1 MSAPKQ
7 PLGGTDRLGAEDGHD
22 AREPFSITGN
32 GAALLDVIRRKV
44 EVARSDL
51 THATALSQQTT
62 HRLSEDLVAR
72 GLVQLRPPKIRG
84 RGKPSPRLA
93 LDPNGAFGLGLAV
106 ASDSVTLTV
115 CNLVGDVLHQ
125 QPLDVDANHPAD
137 VAARGRATLESVAQ
151 RLRLPVHRIAGTG
164 VSMQG
169 FRLQPGSA
177 FITPIP
183 LSAWSD
189 VDVVQAIDPP
199 FGLPVVVE
207 NNGTLGAIAELWAG
221 AGRHYEDFAY
231 LSINLG
237 LGGGV
242 VLRGAPYHGHHM
254 NAAEVTAMFD
264 DEEALR
270 RPALVTLLQALGRD
284 GIHVSSVAD
293 LRRRYDPTWPT
304 LDRWVEDVRP
314 ALNQL
319 LRALMA
325 VLDPA
330 AIVFGGEA
338 PADLRRRLIAVS
350 DPRAPDR
357 FGRPVPGPRLMVSAI
372 ETDPS
377 ALGSALLP
385 IRARLFSAEASAP
398 VGS

>member
-1 MSAPKQ
+1 M
-7 PLGGTDRLGAEDGHD
+7 LD
-22 AREPFSITGN
+22 PFSITVN
-32 GAALLDVIRRKV
+32 GATVLDLIRRRV
-44 EVARSDL
+44 EIARSDL
-51 THATALSQQTT
+51 THTTALSQQTT

-93 LDPNGAFGLGLAV
+93 LDPTGAFGLGLAV
-106 ASDSVTLTV
+106 ASDSVTVTV
-115 CNLVGDVLHQ
+115 CNLVGQILDQRV
-125 QPLDVDANHPAD
+125 LDVDANDPAA
-137 VAARGRATLESVAQ
+137 VSGRGRDALERAVR
-151 RLRLPVHRIAGTG
+151 RLGLAPERIAGTG

-183 LSAWSD
+183 LSSWND
-189 VDVVQAIDPP
+189 VDVATTIDPP
-199 FGLPVVVE
+199 FGLPIVVE
-207 NNGTLGAIAELWAG
+207 NNGTLGAIAELWVG
-221 AGRHYEDFAY
+221 AGRRYEDFVY

-270 RPALVTLLQALGRD
+270 RPALVTLLDALAGD
-284 GIHVSSVAD
+284 GVEIASVAD
-293 LRRRYDPTWPT
+293 LRRRYDPSWPT
-304 LDRWVEDVRP
+304 LDHWVREVAP

-338 PADLRRRLIAVS
+338 PADLRQRLIAVS
-350 DPRAPDR
+350 EPRAPDR
-357 FGRPVPGPRLMVSAI
+357 FGRPVPSPRLMSSAI
-372 ETDPS
+372 DTDPS
-377 ALGSALLP
+377 ALGAALLP
-385 IRARLFSAEASAP
+385 IRSRLFSAATGRT
-398 VGS
+398 VIG